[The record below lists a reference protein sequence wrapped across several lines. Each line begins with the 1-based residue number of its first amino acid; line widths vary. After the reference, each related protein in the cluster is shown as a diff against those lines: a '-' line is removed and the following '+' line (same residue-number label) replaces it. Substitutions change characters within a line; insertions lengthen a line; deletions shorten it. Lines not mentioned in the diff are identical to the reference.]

1 MEPRPQELPF
11 TIRRIG
17 SNVWLVQLERDGSL
31 TGAQAD
37 AIHAAGAGAMRGT
50 RLALLVEKTR
60 RDSFPLEAL
69 RRLIEQ
75 PSLFALAFHVGGDA
89 QPFPVEML
97 LAVTARTRAYP
108 AAIFRSRAEAIEWL
122 AQQGAEFE

>member
-1 MEPRPQELPF
+1 MCAARLA
-11 TIRRIG
+11 
-17 SNVWLVQLERDGSL
+17 NHALEREGAP
-31 TGAQAD
+31 TGAQVD
-37 AIHAAGAGAMRGT
+37 ALHAANARLMRGAP
-50 RLALLVEKTR
+50 LALLVEKTR

-89 QPFPVEML
+89 QAFPVEML
-97 LAVTARTRAYP
+97 LAVTASTRAYP

-122 AQQGAEFE
+122 AQHGAEFE